1 MPHSAVSFTAWPS
14 MTSLVAL
21 ANPASANDEL
31 SSANAGARPA
41 LVRMQ
46 LPVPLYLWDQ
56 EFAGMIYH
64 TVLPLVGRD
73 HGGAR
78 LMAFDLIGLK
88 QASPAP
94 PHALACCRSDP
105 NSGHVF
111 APIAHCVLPH
121 RRLCPRST
129 SSSRA

>member
-1 MPHSAVSFTAWPS
+1 MRTDGP
-14 MTSLVAL
+14 
-21 ANPASANDEL
+21 